1 MNECKPGGCSSLGCE
16 GGHYCFNEDGT
27 AKPMP
32 EGITQDMLNRFGFG
46 KGNKM
51 NVQPYGRDEL
61 AAANAAG
68 YLILD
73 WAEGLTHLRA
83 GFRKMDDALP
93 GQNQKLA
100 SEGFQQATLGLSIIH
115 DFFKAR
121 GIDLSV

>member
-1 MNECKPGGCSSLGCE
+1 PAAYFWSICNSSS
-16 GGHYCFNEDGT
+16 
-27 AKPMP
+27 
-32 EGITQDMLNRFGFG
+32 RFSDFIFMVE
-46 KGNKM
+46 GNKM
-51 NVQPYGRDEL
+51 NVQPYGPDEL